1 MRKMMAFMTVA
12 LVGLCATDVQSVLAD
27 SDRTISRSP
36 VSFRLAS
43 SKAIAGY
50 EAMNLGNDRTLY
62 VAPKA
67 ALLGDDVAVAEVLD
81 SCKTGGLDLA
91 LAPNVA
97 GRLAATMKKHG
108 ADRLVVL
115 LGDQVVTTAKLKVEV
130 NGDRALLTNVAP
142 THINNLLN
150 MLNGA
155 APAGP
160 TITIVPAQS
169 SMRPGGTM
177 TVDVFVNGVSDLRVY
192 QVSLAVTGGMKGQ
205 VAVDSAAI
213 TARND
218 YVFGTAK
225 KLDAIDQTSGRMGA
239 MLFDGGIDV
248 AKPGYLGTYTLRSS
262 ADASGSY
269 SVNVRMDRSSFLRD
283 SKNMTIGFY
292 PGQNAIITVGTPSR
306 KQPRDK

>member
-1 MRKMMAFMTVA
+1 MRKMMALLTVA
-12 LVGLCATDVQSVLAD
+12 LVGVCAADVQSVLAD
-27 SDRTISRSP
+27 SDRAISRSP

-50 EAMNLGNDRTLY
+50 EMMNLDRDHTLY

-67 ALLGDDVAVAEVLD
+67 ALFGDDVALAEVLD
-81 SCKTGGLDLA
+81 SCKSGGLDLA

-97 GRLAATMKKHG
+97 GRLAAAMKKHG
-108 ADRLVVL
+108 ADSLVILVV
-115 LGDQVVTTAKLKVEV
+115 GQVVTTGQLKVEV
-130 NGDRALLTNVAP
+130 NGNRALLTGVAP

-150 MLNGA
+150 LLNGA
-155 APAGP
+155 TPVGP
-160 TITIVPAQS
+160 TITVVPSQS

-177 TVDVFVNGVSDLRVY
+177 TVDVFANGVGDLRVY
-192 QVSLAVTGGMKGQ
+192 QVSLAVTGGMKGRL
-205 VAVDSAAI
+205 AVDSAAI
-213 TARND
+213 TSRDD

-225 KLDAIDQTSGRMGA
+225 KLDAVDQTSGRMGA
-239 MLFDGGIDV
+239 MLFDGGMDV
-248 AKPGYLGTYTLRSS
+248 ATPGYLGTYTLRAS

-292 PGQNAIITVGTPSR
+292 PGQNAIISVGTPSR
-306 KQPRDK
+306 KQPRGK